1 LPLLCAEGIA
11 AVVCAFP
18 EYTALALDW
27 MIVAAEVADE
37 EEARDDDAAED
48 AEEEAE
54 DEEEEVP
61 EEVMLNIPDW
71 ARMLLISFVDLTRF
85 TWNPVPAGH
94 EPLRDSRSDQYYSAG
109 GLQREGR
116 TMGR

>member
-1 LPLLCAEGIA
+1 
-11 AVVCAFP
+11 
-18 EYTALALDW
+18 
-27 MIVAAEVADE
+27 MIVAAAEVADD
-37 EEARDDDAAED
+37 EEARDDDAAEE
-48 AEEEAE
+48 AEGEAE
-54 DEEEEVP
+54 DDEEEPEE

-94 EPLRDSRSDQYYSAG
+94 EPLRDSRSEQYFGRERSE
-109 GLQREGR
+109 REGR